1 MLYQVILVWTTLLHK
16 TAERLQ
22 HTAKYIAP
30 GTLLFYSASRKCA
43 SRLKHPAEDKI
54 MFSCSSAWFSTVRVV
69 CPCPALSPSAS
80 GPAGSEFA
88 GMGDI
93 RAVLTVYIGKGGR
106 GDASSSRHWHL
117 GMIYSVQQYSSTGHL
132 LRRNT
137 YASRRGERERVTLFP
152 R

>member
-1 MLYQVILVWTTLLHK
+1 
-16 TAERLQ
+16 
-22 HTAKYIAP
+22 
-30 GTLLFYSASRKCA
+30 
-43 SRLKHPAEDKI
+43 